1 MSNLSTKRRSFLN
14 MSSKFNF
21 SFRKREKGT
30 FRNIA
35 HGLIPA
41 ATIAPRPAVPRTPPP
56 RSPNP
61 SPERPRSALAAAI
74 LSSSLMGRTVAIPPP
89 RQRSYSESDCSHTDS
104 PTGFETYAA
113 TALYSRDRWAGS
125 MTGRPPVPSP
135 GHTDDEEDDDEV
147 EGLDIDE
154 DHVYQSLE
162 RQNRAD
168 DSNVVYATAL
178 KHRKVM
184 NTSDADEETEDSAFD
199 IVSPLQ
205 TEEEIVVPEGATQMQ
220 PSSPQHPRSLSHG
233 SMASPDLNYDL
244 SVQSH
249 KSTLNTPKRKTSRPV
264 REKERDINSEAGEVL
279 RCALDMQQALVRE
292 LKEQTHILAQ
302 EKERLERRCLQQNQQ
317 IEKLQQE
324 LSQTHTERGN
334 STGET
339 SELMSLRQQAQ
350 ELVDENDGLKMTVHR
365 LNVELSRY
373 QARFRPLTKDENAPL
388 KGLPVKGPAPPWLLD
403 IKYLSPLLLA
413 YEDQLNDRDKH
424 LKSCEEE
431 LQSLRACA
439 EEVIQENKKLHTQ
452 ANKCTVS
459 NKEWRQL
466 QEQARLV
473 LEENQVLIDQLELQ
487 HTKAKEAH
495 SKHTQEVCKV
505 SKQMMLLES
514 EKQALEKELEVE
526 KKGHCA
532 LKTEFHRMQL
542 ALENSLSLVEHK
554 AVTDKLKRQLE
565 EHEKVKQSE
574 VEDLLVRVSALE
586 TEKKILLLDK
596 TNLNT
601 NMKHIETE
609 LHLSQQAYRKA
620 QKRISILKQQ
630 VDNSLE
636 KELIAHQYLANII
649 TLAEKTTHERDQ
661 LMHMASSLEKDKQG
675 VLTRIIESTV
685 RLGKLQ
691 EKVKVYKRQAAVNV
705 GVLGRR
711 LREQE
716 EDFAGKAASYQ
727 REIGHLQSQLK
738 DRQEQLHGAL
748 QQKREVEGE
757 LEVVWEATTKES
769 QRLREVVLRKRSLSP
784 ATMAPVLRST
794 FSQSPARIPH
804 VEDHLSS
811 TVPPLFTS
819 RQNCDPYPVHSS
831 PMFESDSDQHQNPSS
846 DESEKNRQ
854 DF

>member
-1 MSNLSTKRRSFLN
+1 MSNLSPKRRSLLN

-104 PTGFETYAA
+104 QTGFEPYAA
-113 TALYSRDRWAGS
+113 TALYSRDRWEGS

-135 GHTDDEEDDDEV
+135 GHTDNEEDDEEDDEV

-162 RQNRAD
+162 RQSRAD
-168 DSNVVYATAL
+168 DINDVYATPL
-178 KHRKVM
+178 KHRKVI
-184 NTSDADEETEDSAFD
+184 TSSDADEETEDSAFD

-205 TEEEIVVPEGATQMQ
+205 TEEESVVPEGATQMQ
-220 PSSPQHPRSLSHG
+220 PSSPQHPRSISHG
-233 SMASPDLNYDL
+233 SMASPDHNYDS

-249 KSTLNTPKRKTSRPV
+249 KSTLNNPKRKTSRPV
-264 REKERDINSEAGEVL
+264 REKERHINSGE
-279 RCALDMQQALVRE
+279 
-292 LKEQTHILAQ
+292 
-302 EKERLERRCLQQNQQ
+302 
-317 IEKLQQE
+317 
-324 LSQTHTERGN
+324 S
-334 STGET
+334 

-373 QARFRPLTKDENAPL
+373 QARFRPLPKDENAPL
-388 KGLPVKGPAPPWLLD
+388 KGLPMKGPAPPWLLD

-431 LQSLRACA
+431 LQNLRARA

-452 ANKCTVS
+452 ANKSTVS

-526 KKGHCA
+526 KKEHCA
-532 LKTEFHRMQL
+532 LKAEFHRMQL

-609 LHLSQQAYRKA
+609 LHLSQQANRKA
-620 QKRISILKQQ
+620 QKRINILKQQ

-649 TLAEKTTHERDQ
+649 TLAEKTTNERDQ

-691 EKVKVYKRQAAVNV
+691 EKVKVYKRQASANV

-784 ATMAPVLRST
+784 ATMAPVLHST

-804 VEDHLSS
+804 LEDHLSS